1 MTQSNPRPTVM
12 LYAPVET
19 FTLDKGPTALA
30 LNLCEQHRMGLTAVM
45 LAAAAAIAASPKGRT
60 HDQLVE
66 DSAMLEARN
75 QANAAALART
85 AQAAGI
91 DLDTITAIDH
101 SRGFIPF
108 VDDHAR
114 LHSLTIIGTCDD
126 GLLGERMVAEGLLFE
141 SGRPVLLVPRDHSA
155 AFSARKIAVAWDNS
169 RPAARALG
177 DALAVL
183 PGVAEVV
190 FLTIGDEKEIATS
203 ISTDEQL
210 RAMTRRGLIATH
222 VQHDKGKR
230 TIGAALQDAALE
242 AGADLL
248 VMGAYGHSRLRQFI
262 LGGATLGV
270 LGNLRLP
277 VLMAH

>member
-1 MTQSNPRPTVM
+1 MTQSPPQSTVF

-30 LNLCEQHRMGLTAVM
+30 LNLCEQHRMALTAAL

-66 DSAMLEARN
+66 DSAILEARN
-75 QANAAALART
+75 QANVAALAQA
-85 AQAAGI
+85 AQVAGI
-91 DLDTITAIDH
+91 DLETITAIDH

-114 LHSLTIIGTCDD
+114 LHSLTIIGTGDD

-141 SGRPVLLVPRDHSA
+141 SGRPVLLVPRDHTA
-155 AFSARKIAVAWDNS
+155 AFAARRIAVAWDNT

-190 FLTIGDEKEIATS
+190 FVSIGDEKEIAS
-203 ISTDEQL
+203 SVSAAEQL
-210 RAMTRRGLIATH
+210 RAMTRRGLIASH
-222 VQHDKGKR
+222 VLHDKGKL

-242 AGADLL
+242 AGSDLL

-270 LGNLRLP
+270 LSNLRLP